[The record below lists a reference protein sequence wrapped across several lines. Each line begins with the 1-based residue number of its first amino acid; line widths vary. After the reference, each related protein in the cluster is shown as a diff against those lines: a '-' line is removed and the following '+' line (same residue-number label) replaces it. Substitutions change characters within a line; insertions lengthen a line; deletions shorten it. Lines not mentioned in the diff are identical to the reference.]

1 MANAKEK
8 ELAECLNVKTDE
20 KKTIEDALVNSTGKL
35 AEAENLLEVLRNE
48 LNLTQRRLEGI
59 ESDLKAAG
67 LKESEVMEKLKY
79 AEEQLERQGGVLEQT
94 TAKHAELE
102 SLHETLTRDSE
113 LKLQE
118 AIGNFTS
125 RDSEAK
131 SLYEKV
137 KTLEDQLKNYED
149 QIAEASEKSAS
160 VKEEL
165 DKIAVKLASSEST
178 NEELNRKIL
187 EAEDKAAQYLSEKEL
202 LVETNIQLKS
212 KVDELHDLVNSAH
225 AEKEATAHELV
236 SHMNTITELTEKHS
250 RASELHL
257 AAETRVSEAET
268 QLKEA
273 IQKLSHK
280 DSEAKELNE
289 KLNDLEGQT
298 KLYSVQAHE
307 VSTLAETRKIELEQ
321 TLSKLKDLESI
332 IEELQSKSGKFEKE
346 SEGLAEA
353 NLKITQQLASYE
365 SKLNDAETKLSAA
378 FAEKDEAVEQV
389 HSSKKTIEDL
399 TLQLA
404 SEAQMLQAQ
413 ISTVMEENNLLN
425 ETYKNATKEL
435 QTVILQLEGQLK
447 EQKSSEDALKAELE
461 ILKAEIGEKSVLQ
474 NRLKELEEQLSI
486 AKARVKE
493 EVESVR
499 VAATARETELT
510 SKLEDH
516 VSQVRDRDMLSEQV
530 LQLQRDL
537 HQAQTNMAEQ
547 KEADSKKDSER
558 KAALAE
564 IEAKSKAAL
573 ILEQQVKELEQK
585 LQLAAKSKEKDLG
598 SNLTELRDDIEVKS
612 RDIGSTISTPS
623 KRRSKKKAEVTSA
636 QTSSSTVTNNQITG
650 DSPTMTYK
658 FILVVAIVSVIIGVI
673 LGKRY

>member
-1 MANAKEK
+1 
-8 ELAECLNVKTDE
+8 
-20 KKTIEDALVNSTGKL
+20 
-35 AEAENLLEVLRNE
+35 
-48 LNLTQRRLEGI
+48 
-59 ESDLKAAG
+59 
-67 LKESEVMEKLKY
+67 
-79 AEEQLERQGGVLEQT
+79 
-94 TAKHAELE
+94 
-102 SLHETLTRDSE
+102 
-113 LKLQE
+113 
-118 AIGNFTS
+118 
-125 RDSEAK
+125 
-131 SLYEKV
+131 
-137 KTLEDQLKNYED
+137 
-149 QIAEASEKSAS
+149 
-160 VKEEL
+160 
-165 DKIAVKLASSEST
+165 
-178 NEELNRKIL
+178 
-187 EAEDKAAQYLSEKEL
+187 
-202 LVETNIQLKS
+202 
-212 KVDELHDLVNSAH
+212 
-225 AEKEATAHELV
+225 
-236 SHMNTITELTEKHS
+236 MNTITELTEKHS